1 TGKIAHGTIVV
12 DGRAVEPDHPY
23 LVRHGIEG
31 FAKALIAELKRQ
43 RGQHRGSPASPRSWR
58 GTRSL
63 ARGGGRGACPQRVRS
78 RFTLARWGLLAWS
91 GCVHHALLGL
101 RMPAPR
107 ALGRNAPPRRQ
118 AARVTPLRTQ
128 SSSSASFKFHNRRMR
143 RLKCSCKIMPRTRA
157 GVINST

>member
-1 TGKIAHGTIVV
+1 PRPQNRKMQLMPAVAAIGALEPHLDRPVEIAREGFIAPDDKSRQIIAMNESPFATSPVRQANCATGKIAHGTIVV

-78 RFTLARWGLLAWS
+78 RFTLARCGLLASS
-91 GCVHHALLGL
+91 GSVHH
-101 RMPAPR
+101 
-107 ALGRNAPPRRQ
+107 
-118 AARVTPLRTQ
+118 
-128 SSSSASFKFHNRRMR
+128 
-143 RLKCSCKIMPRTRA
+143 
-157 GVINST
+157 